1 MTAPA
6 THTVTPRSRSR
17 IGAWLDHHAYSFV
30 ASIGRMLGKPWAT
43 LLTVGVMAV
52 ALALPLGLWGALSN
66 LDKAERKTSQPREA
80 VAGIEYRKL
89 VVARE
94 QAGRKLSLARQRE
107 RLAGDVRQSRQV
119 SVFLQPSVDAGQA
132 AALADTLRG
141 DADVAAVELRTP
153 DQGLAELHERGGLGE
168 AVDALD
174 SLGLDENP
182 LPYLLLVTP
191 AGDERLLA
199 DRLQSLPQAD
209 VVQHDAAWRE
219 RLDGWLRFGLRLAA
233 VLAVLLGLGAALVV
247 GNTVR
252 LDIQQ
257 RREEIGVLQLLGAT
271 DGFIRRP
278 FLYLGAWYGLAAGA
292 LALLVLT
299 GTQLALRAPL
309 AELAASYGSDFALR
323 GFAPLHVLAI
333 VLAAAALG
341 WLGAGLVTGH
351 YLRQTR
357 PTDT

>member
-1 MTAPA
+1 MTARTSNINNAP
-6 THTVTPRSRSR
+6 TPRGRSR

-30 ASIGRMLGKPWAT
+30 ASVGRMLAKPWAT

-52 ALALPLGLWGALSN
+52 ALALPLGLWG
-66 LDKAERKTSQPREA
+66 
-80 VAGIEYRKL
+80 V
-89 VVARE
+89 
-94 QAGRKLSLARQRE
+94 LANVE

-119 SVFLQPSVDAGQA
+119 SVFMQPTVDAARA
-132 AALADTLRG
+132 AEVADTLRR

-153 DQGLAELHERGGLGE
+153 AQGLAELHERGGLGE

-174 SLGLDENP
+174 ALGLDENP
-182 LPYLLLVTP
+182 LPHLLLVTP

-199 DRLQSLPQAD
+199 DRLQSLPDAD
-209 VVQHDAAWRE
+209 IVQHDAAWRE

-233 VLAVLLGLGAALVV
+233 VLAALLGLGAALVV

-257 RREEIGVLQLLGAT
+257 RRDEIGVLQLLGAT

-299 GTQLALRAPL
+299 GTQLALSGPL